1 MGLVVMLLRKRS
13 KEALVLDME
22 RDMGGSRW
30 MIFVYTLGMLELR
43 RFVLY
48 GYRVVTEVGFLKGFL
63 LWRVFVS

>member
-1 MGLVVMLLRKRS
+1 VGLVVMLLRRRS
-13 KEALVLDME
+13 KEALVLDMK

-48 GYRVVTEVGFLKGFL
+48 GYRVLLRLGFLK
-63 LWRVFVS
+63 VFFCG